1 MGFPYD
7 VANWGLVDG
16 SQFDGAY
23 FMGAGGLMPGLYSLI
38 AIFLCLVV
46 LWMGNSSEHKQYDKV
61 GN

>member
-7 VANWGLVDG
+7 VANWAVVDG

-38 AIFLCLVV
+38 AILLCLVV
-46 LWMGNSSEHKQYDKV
+46 LWMGNS
-61 GN
+61 